1 MPYMSKSSLVADQ
14 QLQVQELCVRFE
26 DLGLYSASGN
36 DVSVDVGEEVLAVVC
51 CLNLDASGPDC
62 LLNDPSDNDASGNV
76 MTLTLPAPFA
86 AGDVLVLK
94 YITQQ

>member
-1 MPYMSKSSLVADQ
+1 MPYVSKSSLIADQ

-36 DVSVDVGEEVLAVVC
+36 DVSVDVGEPVISLVA
-51 CLNLDASGPDC
+51 CLDLDNSSPSCFMIAKSAQSVSG
-62 LLNDPSDNDASGNV
+62 SV
-76 MTLTLPAPFA
+76 MTVTLGGPFA
-86 AGDVLVLK
+86 ANDVLILK